1 MLNVIPRFIQSQV
14 IDRIRQGEIAAT
26 AIFIDI
32 SGFTPMAEK
41 LYKHGKVGSE
51 VLSSVLND
59 TFQPIIS
66 KIYSFGGFISSFP
79 GDAISAIFPSKSP
92 DEIEPLVRIIQSQFS
107 DESRKTQFG
116 DFFISARLGVSQ
128 GSVLWGIVGKARKKT
143 FFFRG
148 KAISNSAEATD
159 SCSPGEA
166 VFVDNPNIPLK
177 PVSSKYFQDI
187 PDSIPKFTDIRTRI
201 ASRFT
206 HQKVLGINEITGE
219 FREIVPIFISFREM
233 NIFRELNEFASMVL
247 NAAAG
252 FGGYFNG
259 LFFEDKGASALV
271 LFGAPV
277 TYENNVERALEFILS
292 IREDTRWDI
301 RAGMSKGIAYTGVI
315 GSKLRCTY
323 TAIGDV
329 ANTAARIMSKAQ
341 WNQILVSDDV
351 LQDLEI
357 EYQTI
362 SLPPL
367 ILKGKTQAVSVLEL
381 VGGRRGI
388 NRNPFSDKFVGRSGE
403 LEKAQLFCTSLLEE
417 KRSGGIL
424 YIYGDPG
431 MGKSRL
437 LFELSKELSDSC
449 RTITIKTDDVLRK
462 SLNPFIGFLKKY
474 FNQEDSQSHID
485 NKIDFEEVWE
495 NLIEDVLEIED
506 TKSSDN
512 VVDALENLHSVIGAM
527 LGFHWGGSFYETL
540 DAMGRFEN
548 TLYAINELFIA
559 FSLLRPTIILLEDL
573 QWLDRDSG
581 KAFEF
586 LSRNMKNYPLIIMV
600 SSRLNDDGSK
610 PALSLEDAIP
620 KHEIVLDVLSDESSL
635 ELIIDLLE
643 YPPEK
648 ELSSFVMSRTE
659 GNPFYIEQFC
669 LYLIENGHIGFE
681 NGTSSLVRKDQEI
694 PSGIKTVLIA
704 RLDRLPE
711 ELRELV
717 QCASILGQEF
727 DTLILSEMQ
736 DRKDISGLLTAG
748 EKEII
753 WTSSPAGSLYTFRHP
768 LLRDA
773 SYDMQLRGHLRK
785 LHSKAAKAVLKL
797 YPDDKDQYISL
808 AHHYENAKMFKEAIL
823 YHELAANYARDNYRN
838 YDAIEMY
845 DKLNTFYSWTEDVF
859 MTESCVIF
867 KSVDAPGFEDI
878 PVIESVLKYI
888 SILSNQA
895 AVLQIS
901 GEWDRAENTRRTIL
915 ELALRIN
922 DMPAI
927 AEAQYQ
933 LGKQLSRKGTNDE
946 SLDLLTLSLSLF
958 TNIGDQ
964 NGITKVLGSIGVVHW
979 HKGNSD
985 EAMKCYEEQLDISL
999 SESNL
1004 KETSLAH
1011 ANMGVL
1017 EFTRRNSDKAMEHF
1031 KKHLELAI
1039 ESGDRREE
1047 AKALGNLGIA
1057 YSSEENY
1064 SMTMECLEKELT
1076 IERELGHKAGICL
1089 VYGNMGIVFVR
1100 KGNYEKAIDFYRRSL
1115 KLAEELGDKST
1126 IAKTLWNIGHLYI
1139 NTGQLEVAE
1148 EIFTRSISIDEI
1160 LGNNSILTTHITKL
1174 GNLYKLLNRYE
1185 KAEECYDK
1193 SISLIDETEQKKEYF
1208 DSVFEKAD
1216 LYYRQKRYEDAGKLN
1231 MKAHQLAEE
1240 TGDNELLFSSSFLR
1254 NLIISE
1260 KDSDEAVRNLENM
1273 LASFSTDEQKAELHF
1288 ELHRILHDD
1297 DNRKRALEKY
1307 WLLYESDPKYSYLER
1322 INLLKD

>member
-1 MLNVIPRFIQSQV
+1 MLNVIPRFIQSKV
-14 IDRIRQGEIAAT
+14 IDRIRQGEIPAT

-59 TFQPIIS
+59 TFQPIIL

-92 DEIEPLVRIIQSQFS
+92 DEIEPLVRIIQSQFGN
-107 DESRKTQFG
+107 ESRKTQFG
-116 DFFISARLGVSQ
+116 DFFISARVGICQ
-128 GSVLWGIVGKARKKT
+128 GSVPWGIVGKARKKA

-148 KAISNSAEATD
+148 KAISNSAEAID

-177 PVSSKYFQDI
+177 PVSTRHFQDI
-187 PDSIPKFTDIRTRI
+187 PDSIPELADIRTRI
-201 ASRFT
+201 AGRFT

-233 NIFRELNEFASMVL
+233 TIFRELNEFASTVL

-292 IREDTRWDI
+292 LREDTHWNI

-329 ANTAARIMSKAQ
+329 VNTAARIMSKAQ
-341 WNQILVSDDV
+341 WNQILVSDEV
-351 LQDLEI
+351 LQGLEI
-357 EYQTI
+357 KYQTI
-362 SLPPL
+362 SLPPFL
-367 ILKGKTQAVSVLEL
+367 LKGKTQAVSVLEL
-381 VGGRRGI
+381 AGGRRGI
-388 NRNPFSDKFVGRSGE
+388 SRDLFSDKFVGRSGE
-403 LEKAQLFCTSLLEE
+403 LKKAQLFCRSLLEG
-417 KRSGGIL
+417 KQSGGIL

-437 LFELSKELSDSC
+437 LFELSKELSDSF

-462 SLNPFIGFLKKY
+462 SLNPFIGFLKRY
-474 FNQEDSQSHID
+474 FNQEDAQSHVD

-512 VVDALENLHSVIGAM
+512 VVDTLENLHSLIGAM

-548 TLYAINELFIA
+548 TLYAINEMFNA
-559 FSLLRPTIILLEDL
+559 FSLLHPTIILLEDL

-581 KAFEF
+581 KAFEV
-586 LSRNMKNYPLIIMV
+586 LSRNMKDHPLIIMV
-600 SSRLNDDGSK
+600 SSRLNDNGSK

-620 KHEIVLDVLSDESSL
+620 KHEIVLDALSDESSL
-635 ELIIDLLE
+635 ELIFDLLE
-643 YPPEK
+643 YPPED
-648 ELSSFVMSRTE
+648 ELSSFIMSRTK

-669 LYLIENGHIGFE
+669 LYLIENEHIVLE
-681 NGTSSLVRKDQEI
+681 NGTSSLVREDQEI

-711 ELRELV
+711 ALRDLV

-753 WTSSPAGSLYTFRHP
+753 WTSSPVSSLYTFKHP

-773 SYDMQLRGHLRK
+773 SYDMQLRVHLQK
-785 LHSKAAKAVLKL
+785 LHSKAAEAVLKL
-797 YPDDKDQYISL
+797 YPDNKDQYINL
-808 AHHYENAKMFKEAIL
+808 AYHYENAKMFKEAIL
-823 YHELAANYARDNYRN
+823 YHELAADYARDNYRN
-838 YDAIEMY
+838 YDAIDMY
-845 DKLNTFYSWTEDVF
+845 EKLNTFYSWTEDVF
-859 MTESCVIF
+859 MTGSGIIFESVN
-867 KSVDAPGFEDI
+867 APGFEGI
-878 PVIESVLKYI
+878 PVLESVLKYI

-895 AVLQIS
+895 TVLRIS

-915 ELALRIN
+915 ELALRIDN
-922 DMPAI
+922 KPSI
-927 AEAQYQ
+927 AEALFQ
-933 LGKQLSRKGTNDE
+933 LGRHLSRKGMNEE
-946 SLDLLTLSLSLF
+946 SLDILTSSLSLF
-958 TNIGDQ
+958 TKIGDQ
-964 NGITKVLGSIGVVHW
+964 NGIAKVQGSIGVIHW
-979 HKGNSD
+979 YKGNPD
-985 EAMKCYEEQLDISL
+985 EAMKCCEEQLDISL
-999 SESNL
+999 SESNF

-1017 EFTRRNSDKAMEHF
+1017 EFTRGNSHKAMEHF
-1031 KKHLELAI
+1031 KKNLSLAI
-1039 ESGDRREE
+1039 EFGHRREE

-1064 SMTMECLEKELT
+1064 SKTMECLEKELT
-1076 IERELGHKAGICL
+1076 IEKELGHKAGICATL
-1089 VYGNMGIVFVR
+1089 VNMGIVFVHQ
-1100 KGNYEKAIDFYRRSL
+1100 GNYEKAIVFYRKSL
-1115 KLAEELGDKST
+1115 KLAEELGNKST

-1139 NTGQLEVAE
+1139 NTGQLETAE
-1148 EIFTRSISIDEI
+1148 DIFTRSISIDEE
-1160 LGNNSILTTHITKL
+1160 LGNTSILITHIRRL
-1174 GNLYKLLNRYE
+1174 GNLYKLLNKYK
-1185 KAEECYDK
+1185 KAEECYDR
-1193 SISLIDETEQKKEYF
+1193 SIRLINETEQKKELCECL
-1208 DSVFEKAD
+1208 FEKAD
-1216 LYYRQKRYEDAGKLN
+1216 LYYQQKKYNDANKSN
-1231 MKAHQLAEE
+1231 IQSNQLAEE
-1240 TGDNELLFSSSFLR
+1240 IDDDELLFRNRFLR
-1254 NLIISE
+1254 NLILSE
-1260 KDSDEAVRNLENM
+1260 KDSDEAVRNLKEM
-1273 LASFSTDEQKAELHF
+1273 LASCSSDEQKAELHF
-1288 ELHRILHDD
+1288 EIHRILHDD
-1297 DNRKRALEKY
+1297 YHRKKALKIY
-1307 WLLYESDPKYSYLER
+1307 WSLYERDPKNSYLEK